1 MQFKDA
7 IVDQVAFT
15 ENGMKARKQ
24 TGSKCVDLFFK
35 IGASRG
41 KDIIPHFVAA
51 LAESRE
57 LALRIAQWA
66 RDVRGGAGER
76 QIFKDILKFL
86 NAVNAP
92 ELESLIKKTP
102 ELGRWDDLLVLEGGR
117 SNMADKPILEALKRG
132 DQLCAKWMPRQG
144 PHAERL
150 RKQLKLSPK
159 EWRKLLVGLTHVVE
173 QQMCAKQ
180 WEAINFDHVPSL
192 AHARYRQAFL
202 RNSTIAYQKYL
213 GLLKKGEAKV
223 NVGAVYP
230 YDVLKG
236 AHSYSYSWR
245 EDEAELIVAQWNALP
260 NYIGSAN
267 ILPLVDVSGSMMVS
281 VSGGTSALDVAVSLG
296 LYCAD
301 KNTGP
306 FNGCFLTFSER
317 PELLYL
323 QGSIVEKTRQ
333 MVKAH
338 WEMNTNIALAF
349 DKILETAVAGK
360 VSQTEMPEILL
371 ILSDMQFDECVN
383 GYSAFEALERKYQE
397 AGYQMPKVVFWNLA
411 AKDNAPVRFDQ
422 HGTAMVSGFSPQ
434 LLKSILAAENFTPEG
449 IMLRAVMVPRYDL

>member
-1 MQFKDA
+1 MSFKQA
-7 IVDQVAFT
+7 VLSQLTTT
-15 ENGMKARKQ
+15 ENGMPAYKQ

-41 KDIIPHFVAA
+41 QDIIPHFVAA
-51 LAESRE
+51 WVENRE

-66 RDVRGGAGER
+66 RDIRGGAGER

-86 NAVNAP
+86 NAVDAP

-102 ELGRWDDLLVLEGGR
+102 ELGRWDDLLVLEHPQ
-117 SNMADKPILEALKRG
+117 ADKLIITALQRG
-132 DQLCAKWMPRQG
+132 DKLCAKWMPRQG

-150 RKQLKLSPK
+150 RKQLKLTPK
-159 EWRKLLVGLTHVVE
+159 GWRKLVVGLTNVVE
-173 QQMCAKQ
+173 QQMCAKR
-180 WEAINFDHVPSL
+180 WDEINFEQVPSL
-192 AHARYRQAFL
+192 AHSRYRTAFA
-202 RNSTIAYQKYL
+202 RNAQLAYPDYISR
-213 GLLKKGEAKV
+213 LKAGKAKV

-236 AHSYSYSWR
+236 VHAFSYSTR
-245 EDEAELIVAQWNALP
+245 RDEQELIVAQWNALP

-281 VSGGTSALDVAVSLG
+281 VSGGTSAMDVAVSLG

-323 QGSIVEKTRQ
+323 QGSIIQKAQQ
-333 MVKAH
+333 MVKSR
-338 WEMNTNIALAF
+338 WGMNTNISLAF

-360 VSQTEMPEILL
+360 VSQAEMPEILL
-371 ILSDMQFDECVN
+371 ILSDMQFDGCVN

-411 AKDNAPVRFDQ
+411 AKDNVPVRFDQ

-434 LLKSILAAENFTPEG
+434 LLKSILAVKNFTPEG
-449 IMLRAVMVPRYDL
+449 IMLRTVMIPRYDL